1 MSLDAFLPLPPPG
14 FDVTSE
20 YRLKPRPKRAF
31 NTILDANRLL
41 VPGSKGSLTFT
52 DVGNEHLELA
62 TRYEIASGAIEESF
76 TMRKTSRGLES
87 ERLQRRMYD
96 TGAVMRRNEDVQFE
110 TDLGLAPNTYPEVLL
125 PLMLGWPSGH
135 RTRAFYSW
143 INDRFVSR
151 VYVET
156 KGETRVQLPGG
167 TKRALELVLYP
178 DLNDFVR
185 VGGTVARLAK
195 PLMPQYHL
203 WFETEAPNR
212 IVRFEGPYGPPGAP
226 ELIMELDEMG
236 DRG

>member
-1 MSLDAFLPLPPPG
+1 MKLDSFIPLPPEG
-14 FDVTSE
+14 FDVSSE

-41 VPGSKGSLTFT
+41 VPGSKGRLTFR
-52 DVGNEHLELA
+52 DVPGGQVELE

-76 TMRKTSRGLES
+76 IMRRTARGLES
-87 ERLQRRMYD
+87 ERLRRRMYD
-96 TGAVMRRNEDVQFE
+96 TEGEVRRNEDVEFE

-125 PLMLGWPSGH
+125 PLMLGWPSPQ

-151 VYVET
+151 VYVER

-167 TKRALELVLYP
+167 TKTALELVLYP

-185 VGGTVARLAK
+185 VGSTVARLAK

-203 WFETEAPNR
+203 WFEPEAPNR
-212 IVRFEGPYGPPGAP
+212 VLRFEGPYGPPGAP
-226 ELIMELDEMG
+226 ELIMELVE
-236 DRG
+236 

>member
-1 MSLDAFLPLPPPG
+1 MKLDSFLPSPPGG
-14 FDVTSE
+14 FDVSSQ
-20 YRLKPRPKRAF
+20 YRLTPRPKRAF

-41 VPGSKGSLTFT
+41 IPGSKGRLTFR
-52 DVGNEHLELA
+52 DVAGGRVELA
-62 TRYEIASGAIEESF
+62 TRYEIASGVIEESF
-76 TMRKTSRGLES
+76 IMRKTSRGLES

-96 TGAVMRRNEDVQFE
+96 TEGEVRRNEDVQFE
-110 TDLGLAPNTYPEVLL
+110 TGLGLAPNTYPGVLL
-125 PLMLGWPSGH
+125 PLMLGWPSGQ

-156 KGETRVQLPGG
+156 KGETRLQLPGG
-167 TKRALELVLYP
+167 TRRANELVLYP

-203 WFETEAPNR
+203 WFEPDAPNR
-212 IVRFEGPYGPPGAP
+212 VLRFEGPYGPPGAP
-226 ELIMELDEMG
+226 ELIMELAE
-236 DRG
+236 